1 MRFSIVDR
9 GDIFSQEIKT
19 HIFDELSNGGWIYD
33 STNPE
38 IVICVGGDGTIL
50 RAIHDYLNLSI
61 NPMYVGVHTGTLG
74 FLTDFGK
81 DELQEFINYLLN
93 SSPEIVSANMLEVS
107 FPEINETIYALNEI
121 RLESLG
127 KSLKLDVYIDDEFF
141 ETTNG
146 SGVCVSTQA
155 GSTAVNRALCGAVVD
170 SELSIMQFCEIMP
183 LSHIGHH
190 SLRNPYI
197 MNQNRRLKIKG
208 KTLEF
213 VNAYYDH
220 LSKSLEGLSEI
231 HIKTSEKKVRFA
243 RYRTYSYLRRLKNL
257 Y

>member
-9 GDIFSQEIKT
+9 GDTYSTRITARIIEELT
-19 HIFDELSNGGWIYD
+19 NNGWIFDSNK
-33 STNPE
+33 PE

-50 RAIHDYLNLSI
+50 RAIHDNI
-61 NPMYVGVHTGTLG
+61 HVNPNPMYVGIHTGTLG
-74 FLTDFGK
+74 FLTDYGK
-81 DELQEFINYLLN
+81 DELPEFIDDLIHSKPMIKTNK
-93 SSPEIVSANMLEVS
+93 MLEVT
-107 FPEINETIYALNEI
+107 FPEKGETIYALNEV

-127 KSLKLDVYIDDEFF
+127 KSLKLDVYIDGEFF

-155 GSTAVNRALCGAVVD
+155 GSTAVNRALSGAVVD
-170 SELSIMQFCEIMP
+170 SELNIMQFCEIMP
-183 LSHIGHH
+183 LSHMKHH

-197 MNQNRRLKIKG
+197 MNENRYVTIKG
-208 KTLEF
+208 ESLAY

-220 LSKSLEGLSEI
+220 LAKSLEGITVIE
-231 HIKTSEKKVRFA
+231 IKTSQKKVRFA
-243 RYRTYSYLRRLKNL
+243 RYRTYSYLKRLKNL